1 MINIRKILPSDD
13 RLEISNIYEQAWK
26 KAYKGIVPQ
35 DFLDSLEKGS
45 WASKVDRPG
54 WNTLVVELDGKL
66 IGTSSY
72 SKSRFEEYSDAGEII
87 SIYFLPE
94 YMRKGYGK
102 QLLAA
107 AVDGLASMGYNEVFL
122 WVLEENKNARKFYE
136 SQGFVRADGSVE
148 TAPGGKTLKEI
159 RYKLNLKEK

>member
-1 MINIRKILPSDD
+1 MITIRKILSSDD

-45 WASKVDRPG
+45 WASKVDRPE

-102 QLLAA
+102 KLLAA
-107 AVDGLASMGYNEVFL
+107 AVEGLASMGYSEAFL
-122 WVLEENKNARKFYE
+122 WVLEENINARKFYE